1 MPTILKRFTIGFLLT
16 LAAISAGNLTAH
28 AQLADGIVAVVGDE
42 PVLKS
47 DVDNQV
53 MLYAYQNQLKPSSPG
68 LWEQVFQA
76 VINQKI
82 LLTKAKL
89 DSIDVNADEIDGLVD
104 QRVEYLKSRLR
115 TDEAV
120 IATFGKSLNLLKVD
134 LRDEIKGQRMVEE
147 LQRKKFLGMTVSNEE
162 VRKFYETYRDSLP
175 AIPAEVEV
183 AHIVIRPK
191 IDSLSKNSALEK
203 IKRIEAELKKGTDF
217 ADLARRY
224 SEDPGSAKEGGDLGF
239 VRRGEFVR
247 RFEEASFAL
256 KEGGV
261 SGIVETE
268 FGYHIIKL
276 LEKRGESIHTQHILI
291 RFDKEKL
298 NDQAAIDKLNEIRE
312 EILSGKSSFAA
323 MARRYSDDERTAER
337 GGDIVS
343 PQTNQKRLP
352 MDVLLPELR
361 SIVETLKQGQ
371 ISIPKKITIGEDY
384 AYAIMWLKYR
394 AEEHRMNLEQDYQ
407 RIQSMALQQSQSQ
420 RYAKWLEQLKK
431 EIYWKVK
438 I

>member
-1 MPTILKRFTIGFLLT
+1 MSHILKKISIGLLLLLAGFL
-16 LAAISAGNLTAH
+16 AGNRIAH
-28 AQLADGIVAVVGDE
+28 AQMVDGIVAVVGDE

-53 MLYAYQNQLKPSSPG
+53 MLYAYQNQLSPTTQG
-68 LWEQVFQA
+68 LWDQVFQA

-89 DSIDVNADEIDGLVD
+89 DSIDVNADEIDNLVD
-104 QRVEYLKSRLR
+104 QRIEYLKSRLR

-120 IATFGKSLNLLKVD
+120 IATFGKSLSLLKVD
-134 LRDEIKGQRMVEE
+134 LRDEIKAQRMVEE
-147 LQRKKFLGMTVSNEE
+147 LQRKKFSGMTISNEE
-162 VRKFYETYRDSLP
+162 VRKFYETYQDSLP
-175 AIPAEVEV
+175 TIPAEIEV

-191 IDSLSKNSALEK
+191 IDSLSKNSSLEK
-203 IKRIEAELKKGTDF
+203 IKRIEAELKNGADF
-217 ADLARRY
+217 SELAMRY

-247 RFEEASFAL
+247 RFEEAAFAL
-256 KEGGV
+256 KEGAI

-276 LEKRGESIHTQHILI
+276 LEKRGEAIHTQHILI

-298 NDQAAIDKLNEIRE
+298 NDQAAIDKLNEIRQ
-312 EILSGKSSFAA
+312 EIISGKSSFAA
-323 MARRYSDDERTAER
+323 MARRYSEDDRTAER
-337 GGDIVS
+337 GGDITS
-343 PQTNQKRLP
+343 PQTNQKRIP
-352 MDVLLPELR
+352 MDALLPELR
-361 SIVETLKQGQ
+361 SAIADLKPGE
-371 ISIPKKITIGEDY
+371 ISLPRKITLGEDY
-384 AYAIMWLKYR
+384 AFAIMWLKYR

-407 RIQSMALQQSQSQ
+407 RIQALALQNLQSQ
-420 RYAKWLEQLKK
+420 RYAAWVEELKK